1 MDDTT
6 TRTVAPAATPAV
18 ATTNRRRL
26 LLGAVS
32 ALGAGAAL
40 DAGRQASAAGEPP
53 VLLGTGNAANQPT
66 AIANNEA
73 GASVA
78 FSASVLGDH
87 NGYALSATGGRWS
100 LCTISRDAG
109 VAAGASDMNG
119 FGLYGSIDNE
129 SRGTGGGVRGQAN
142 GPQSVGV
149 LGQSPNTGVCGSTGQ
164 RPAPMA
170 VPVGVHGVGTMT
182 DAGPGARRDLRR

>member
-26 LLGAVS
+26 LLGGAVS

-53 VLLGTGNAANQPT
+53 VLLGTGNTTNRPT

-78 FSASVLGDH
+78 FSASVLGNS
-87 NGYALSATGGRWS
+87 NGYALSATGGQWGVFA
-100 LCTISRDAG
+100 IGRDAG

-142 GPQSVGV
+142 RASVCSASRRTPASAAPPGNARHRWPCR
-149 LGQSPNTGVCGSTGQ
+149 SASTGS
-164 RPAPMA
+164 
-170 VPVGVHGVGTMT
+170 
-182 DAGPGARRDLRR
+182 AR